1 MLVLPFGEESDMS
14 ISTNSLSSLRQSD
27 LHASVERQGL
37 ALGAAREQAFRAAS
51 LLREH
56 ERRDEAAAD
65 NWENEGGRLLEELP
79 RHRRATFHEGSAPCN
94 YLPTCFGMTP
104 FYVP

>member
-1 MLVLPFGEESDMS
+1 MS

-65 NWENEGGRLLEELP
+65 NWENEGGRLLESCP
-79 RHRRATFHEGSAPCN
+79 AIDGRRSTKAQRLATICRPVSG
-94 YLPTCFGMTP
+94 
-104 FYVP
+104 